1 MPPRETTITRAF
13 RRNRPSS
20 ARPTIPNVSRVPG
33 AVTTR
38 TSQSGSIARNSAGAS
53 QRDRRFELRLSATW
67 LERYP
72 LTAAALK
79 SEIRE
84 WKTIGFEL
92 AIPALDE
99 LEIGADPNVE

>member
-1 MPPRETTITRAF
+1 MT
-13 RRNRPSS
+13 N
-20 ARPTIPNVSRVPG
+20 
-33 AVTTR
+33 
-38 TSQSGSIARNSAGAS
+38 
-53 QRDRRFELRLSATW
+53 RLSAPW
-67 LERYP
+67 LKRYP